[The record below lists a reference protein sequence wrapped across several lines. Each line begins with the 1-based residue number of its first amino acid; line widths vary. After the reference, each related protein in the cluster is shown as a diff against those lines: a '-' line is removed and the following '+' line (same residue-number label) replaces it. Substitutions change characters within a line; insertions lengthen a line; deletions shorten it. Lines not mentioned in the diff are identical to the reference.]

1 MVKFMKEI
9 IVRENEAG
17 QRMDKL
23 LKKYLSQAPGS
34 FIYKMLRKKNI
45 TLNGKKAAG
54 NEILSLGDEIKL
66 FFSEE
71 TLCKMTGNIIER
83 KEIPQPQNTKATIC
97 SQEDMYYKAY
107 KNLKNSIEI
116 VYEDKDILLLNKQA
130 GILSQKADIKDIS
143 VNEWLIGY
151 LLNENKITPK
161 QLSTFK
167 PSICNR
173 LDRNTSGLVLVAK
186 DRHTASI
193 LSQTEITKHYTAFA
207 HGKIAEKGTVN
218 APIALRD
225 DSKIVRKVCEWG
237 KPSITHFEPVDDYE
251 DFTVLKLVLE
261 TGRTHQIRCHMSY
274 IGHPLLGDD
283 LYGGNLDKIN
293 RHALH
298 CGYISF
304 FHPIKNDIMEFKAD
318 LPDDMKSLLN

>member
-1 MVKFMKEI
+1 MLEFKV
-9 IVRENEAG
+9 
-17 QRMDKL
+17 DKDFQKL
-23 LKKYLSQAPGS
+23 TVGRYLRTYCSVSARTLAKLKKIQGAIL
-34 FIYKMLRKKNI
+34 
-45 TLNGKKAAG
+45 LNGKPVRAVD
-54 NEILSLGDEIKL
+54 LV
-66 FFSEE
+66 
-71 TLCKMTGNIIER
+71 KMDDIICIDVP
-83 KEIPQPQNTKATIC
+83 KSTSDGVAPV
-97 SQEDMYYKAY
+97 
-107 KNLKNSIEI
+107 NLPLDV
-116 VYEDKDILLLNKQA
+116 VYEDDFLVVLNKPPFMPVHPTKVHQQDTLA
-130 GILSQKADIKDIS
+130 NALAFYAESKGESF
-143 VNEWLIGY
+143 
-151 LLNENKITPK
+151 
-161 QLSTFK
+161 TFHAV
-167 PSICNR
+167 NR

-186 DRHTASI
+186 DRHTASV

-218 APIALRD
+218 GPIALSD
-225 DSKIVRKVCEWG
+225 DSKIVRKVSEWG